1 MTIPR
6 DPQAPPP
13 AVGTSV
19 VLEPVVDPQTGE
31 TMEEMYVNM
40 GPQHPSTHG
49 VLRLMLKLDG
59 EIVTDCVP
67 YIGYLHRCHEKI
79 GENRLYPQIVPY
91 TDRLDYL
98 ASMAMNF
105 GYVLTVERL
114 LGQKVPERAEYM
126 RVILAEL
133 QRIASHLV
141 WLGTFGLDLGNF
153 TIFIYCFRER
163 EMILDLFES
172 VSGQRLNYAF
182 YRIGGMALDF
192 PDSFVSEC
200 RAFLEWFKPRLPEYD
215 ALTIDNTLFQKRT
228 QKIGPLDP
236 KIAVEYAASGP
247 MLRGSGIR
255 WDLRR
260 NDPYSIYDRFEF
272 EIPVYDGCDTWARF
286 LVRRKEME
294 ESVKIIEQALD
305 QLPAGDVM
313 AKMPKTIKPPAGQ
326 VYARTESPRGE
337 LGFYLVSDGTPKPY
351 RYKVRSPA
359 FVNLSALPHM
369 MKGCLVADTV
379 AILGSV
385 DIVLG
390 EVDR

>member
-1 MTIPR
+1 MNQTDVI
-6 DPQAPPP
+6 
-13 AVGTSV
+13 
-19 VLEPVVDPQTGE
+19 EPIHE

-59 EIVTDCVP
+59 EVVTEVTP
-67 YIGYLHRCHEKI
+67 FIGYLHRCHEKI
-79 GENRLYPQIVPY
+79 GENRIYTQVIPY

-98 ASMAMNF
+98 ASMYNNF

-114 LGQKVPERAEYM
+114 MGLQVPERAEYM

-133 QRIASHLV
+133 QRIASHLI
-141 WLGTFGLDLGNF
+141 WMGTFGMDIGNVS
-153 TIFIYCFRER
+153 IFLYCFRER

-172 VSGQRLNYAF
+172 VTGQRLNYSF
-182 YRIGGMALDF
+182 YRIGGMPMDF
-192 PDSFVSEC
+192 PETFLTDCQV
-200 RAFLEWFKPRLPEYD
+200 FLEWFKPRLPEYD
-215 ALTIDNTLFQKRT
+215 AIMTDNILFQKRV
-228 QKIGPLDP
+228 QGVGISPP
-236 KIAVEYAASGP
+236 QVAVDYGLSGP
-247 MLRGSGIR
+247 MLRACGIK

-272 EIPVYDGCDTWARF
+272 DIPVFDTCDVWARYM
-286 LVRRKEME
+286 VRRREME
-294 ESVKIIEQALD
+294 ESVKIVEQALA
-305 QLPAGDVM
+305 QLPPGEVM

-326 VYARTESPRGE
+326 IYSRAESPRGE
-337 LGFYLVSDGTPKPY
+337 IGFYIISDGSPKPY

-359 FVNLSALPHM
+359 YVNLSALPEM
-369 MKGCLVADTV
+369 LKGCLVADCV
-379 AILGSV
+379 AVLGSV

>member
-1 MTIPR
+1 MDT
-6 DPQAPPP
+6 
-13 AVGTSV
+13 
-19 VLEPVVDPQTGE
+19 PVPIATTVSAERISE

-59 EIVTDCVP
+59 EAITDCVP

-79 GENRLYPQIVPY
+79 GENRTYTQVIPY

-105 GYVLTVERL
+105 GYVHAVERL
-114 LGQKVPERAEYM
+114 MGQQIPERAEYM

-163 EMILDLFES
+163 EMILDLFEA
-172 VSGQRLNYAF
+172 VSGQRLNYNF
-182 YRIGGMALDF
+182 YRIGGMAMDF
-192 PDSFVSEC
+192 PDGWVADC

-215 ALTIDNTLFQKRT
+215 ALVTDNVLFQKRT
-228 QKIGPLDP
+228 QGIGILDP
-236 KIAVEYAASGP
+236 KVAVAYAASGP
-247 MLRGSGIR
+247 VLRGSGIK

-272 EIPVYDGCDTWARF
+272 EVPAFESCDTWARF
-286 LVRRKEME
+286 LVRRREME
-294 ESVKIIEQALD
+294 ESVKIVQQALD
-305 QLPAGDVM
+305 QLPAGEVM
-313 AKMPKTIKPPAGQ
+313 AKMPKTLKPPAGQ

-337 LGFYLVSDGTPKPY
+337 LGFYLVSDGSPKLY

-359 FVNLSALPHM
+359 FVNLSVLPEM
-369 MKGCLVADTV
+369 IKGCLVADIV
-379 AILGSV
+379 AVLGSV

>member
-1 MTIPR
+1 MSEMHTPM
-6 DPQAPPP
+6 P
-13 AVGTSV
+13 VGTTV
-19 VLEPVVDPQTGE
+19 VVERTDE

-59 EIVTDCVP
+59 EYITDCVP

-79 GENRLYPQIVPY
+79 GENRNYTQIIPY

-98 ASMAMNF
+98 ASMSMNF
-105 GYVLTVERL
+105 GYVLAVERL
-114 LGQKVPERAEYM
+114 MGLKVPERAEYI

-133 QRIASHLV
+133 QRIASHLI

-163 EMILDLFES
+163 EMVLDLFEAM
-172 VSGQRLNYAF
+172 SGQRLNYSF
-182 YRIGGMALDF
+182 YRIGGLPMDF
-192 PDSFVSEC
+192 PETWVEDC
-200 RAFLEWFKPRLPEYD
+200 RRFLEWFKPRLPEYD
-215 ALTIDNTLFQKRT
+215 ALMTDNILFQKRVQGVGILPT
-228 QKIGPLDP
+228 RT
-236 KIAVEYAASGP
+236 AVEYAASGP
-247 MLRGSGIR
+247 MLRGSGIP

-260 NDPYSIYDRFEF
+260 NDPYSVYDRFEF
-272 EIPVYDGCDTWARF
+272 DIPVYDSCDVWARY
-286 LVRRKEME
+286 LVRRQEMAQ
-294 ESVKIIEQALD
+294 SVRIVEQALA
-305 QLPAGDVM
+305 QLPAGEIQ
-313 AKMPKTIKPPAGQ
+313 AKVPKTIKPPAGQ

-337 LGFYLVSDGTPKPY
+337 LGFYLVSDGSPKPY

-359 FVNLSALPHM
+359 FVNLSVLPEM
-369 MKGCLVADTV
+369 LKGCLVADCV
-379 AILGSV
+379 AVLGSV

>member
-1 MTIPR
+1 
-6 DPQAPPP
+6 
-13 AVGTSV
+13 
-19 VLEPVVDPQTGE
+19 
-31 TMEEMYVNM
+31 MEEMYVNM

-59 EIVTDCVP
+59 EYITDCVP

-79 GENRLYPQIVPY
+79 GENRNYTQVIPY

-98 ASMAMNF
+98 ASMSMNF

-114 LGQKVPERAEYM
+114 MGQKIPERAEYM

-133 QRIASHLV
+133 QRIASHLI

-163 EMILDLFES
+163 EMVLDLFES

-182 YRIGGMALDF
+182 YRIGGMPMDF
-192 PDSFVSEC
+192 PDTFLTDC
-200 RAFLEWFKPRLPEYD
+200 QAFLTWFKQRLPEYD
-215 ALTIDNTLFQKRT
+215 ALMTDNILFQKRV
-228 QKIGPLDP
+228 QGVGICPP
-236 KIAVEYAASGP
+236 QVAVDYGLSGP
-247 MLRGSGIR
+247 MLRACGIK

-260 NDPYSIYDRFEF
+260 NDPYSIYDRFDF
-272 EIPVYDGCDTWARF
+272 EIPVFDTNDVWARY
-286 LVRRKEME
+286 LVRRQEMA
-294 ESVKIIEQALD
+294 ESVKIVEQALA
-305 QLPAGDVM
+305 QLPPGEVM
-313 AKMPKTIKPPAGQ
+313 AKMPKTLKPPAGQ
-326 VYARTESPRGE
+326 IYCRTESPRGE
-337 LGFYLVSDGTPKPY
+337 IGFYIVSDGSPKPY

-359 FVNLSALPHM
+359 YVNLSALPEM
-369 MKGCLVADTV
+369 LKGCLVADCV
-379 AILGSV
+379 AVLGSV

>member
-1 MTIPR
+1 MERERPIPIGTT
-6 DPQAPPP
+6 
-13 AVGTSV
+13 AVM
-19 VLEPVVDPQTGE
+19 ERTGE

-59 EIVTDCVP
+59 EVITDCVP

-79 GENRLYPQIVPY
+79 GENRNYTQVIPY

-105 GYVLTVERL
+105 GYVVAVEKL
-114 LGQKVPERAEYM
+114 MGQKIPERAEYM

-133 QRIASHLV
+133 QRIASHLI

-153 TIFIYCFRER
+153 TIFMYCFRER
-163 EMILDLFES
+163 EMVLDLFES
-172 VSGQRLNYAF
+172 VTGQRLNYSF
-182 YRIGGMALDF
+182 YRIGGMPMDF
-192 PDSFVSEC
+192 PDTFLSDC
-200 RAFLEWFKPRLPEYD
+200 QAFLAWFKQRLPEYD
-215 ALTIDNTLFQKRT
+215 AIMTDNILFQKRV
-228 QKIGPLDP
+228 QGVGVLDP
-236 KIAVEYAASGP
+236 EVAVDYAVSGP
-247 MLRGSGIR
+247 MLRGSGIK

-260 NDPYSIYDRFEF
+260 NDPYSIYDRFDF
-272 EIPVYDGCDTWARF
+272 EIPVFDTCDVWARY

-294 ESVKIIEQALD
+294 QSVKIVEQALA
-305 QLPAGDVM
+305 QLPTGEVL

-326 VYARTESPRGE
+326 MYSRTESPRGE
-337 LGFYLVSDGTPKPY
+337 IGFYIISDGSPKPY

-359 FVNLSALPHM
+359 YVNLSAIHEML
-369 MKGCLVADTV
+369 KGCLVADLV
-379 AILGSV
+379 AVLGSV

-390 EVDR
+390 EIDR

>member
-1 MTIPR
+1 MNRPIPI
-6 DPQAPPP
+6 
-13 AVGTSV
+13 GTTV
-19 VLEPVVDPQTGE
+19 VMERTGE

-59 EIVTDCVP
+59 EYITDCIP

-79 GENRLYPQIVPY
+79 GENRNYTQVIPY

-98 ASMAMNF
+98 ASMSMNF
-105 GYVLTVERL
+105 GYVLAVERL
-114 LGQKVPERAEYM
+114 MGQKVPERAEYM

-133 QRIASHLV
+133 QRIASHLI

-153 TIFIYCFRER
+153 TIFMYCFRER

-172 VSGQRLNYAF
+172 VTGQRLNYAF
-182 YRIGGMALDF
+182 YRIGGMPMDF
-192 PDSFVSEC
+192 PDTFLTDC
-200 RAFLEWFKPRLPEYD
+200 QAFLSWFKQRLPEYD
-215 ALTIDNTLFQKRT
+215 AIMTDNVLFQKRVQGVGILT
-228 QKIGPLDP
+228 PEM
-236 KIAVEYAASGP
+236 AVDYAVSGP
-247 MLRGSGIR
+247 MLRGSGIK

-260 NDPYSIYDRFEF
+260 NDPYSIYDRFDF
-272 EIPVYDGCDTWARF
+272 EIPVYDTCDVWARY

-294 ESVKIIEQALD
+294 ESVKIVEQALA
-305 QLPAGDVM
+305 QLPPGEVM

-326 VYARTESPRGE
+326 IYSRNESPRGE
-337 LGFYLVSDGTPKPY
+337 IGFYLISDGSPKPY

-359 FVNLSALPHM
+359 YVNLSALPEM
-369 MKGCLVADTV
+369 LRGCLIADCVAV
-379 AILGSV
+379 LGSV

>member
-1 MTIPR
+1 
-6 DPQAPPP
+6 
-13 AVGTSV
+13 
-19 VLEPVVDPQTGE
+19 
-31 TMEEMYVNM
+31 MYVNM

-49 VLRLMLKLDG
+49 VLRLLLKLDG
-59 EIVTDCVP
+59 EVITDCVP
-67 YIGYLHRCHEKI
+67 FMGYLHRCHEKI
-79 GENRLYPQIVPY
+79 GENRLYTQIVPY

-98 ASMAMNF
+98 ASMSMNF

-114 LGQKVPERAEYM
+114 LDLKVPERAEYM

-163 EMILDLFES
+163 EMVLDLFES

-192 PDSFVSEC
+192 PDSFVSDC
-200 RAFLEWFKPRLPEYD
+200 RAFLEWFKPRIPEYD
-215 ALTIDNTLFQKRT
+215 ALVTDNVLFQKRT
-228 QKIGPLDP
+228 QEIGVLSRQAA
-236 KIAVEYAASGP
+236 IEHAASGP
-247 MLRGSGIR
+247 MLRGSGIN

-272 EIPVYDGCDTWARF
+272 DVPVFPQCDTWARF
-286 LVRRKEME
+286 LVRRQEMI
-294 ESVKIIEQALD
+294 ESVRIIEQALD
-305 QLPAGDVM
+305 RLPAGEVM
-313 AKMPKTIKPPAGQ
+313 AKVPKTIKPPAGQ
-326 VYARTESPRGE
+326 AYVRTESPRGE
-337 LGFYLVSDGTPKPY
+337 LGFYIVSDGTPKPY

-359 FVNLSALPHM
+359 FVNLSALPAM
-369 MKGCLVADTV
+369 TKGALVADIV
-379 AILGSV
+379 AILGSI

>member
-1 MTIPR
+1 MEPV
-6 DPQAPPP
+6 PS
-13 AVGTSV
+13 GTSIV
-19 VLEPVVDPQTGE
+19 TEPMGQTAAGE

-49 VLRLMLKLDG
+49 VLRLLLKLDG
-59 EIVTDCVP
+59 ELITDCIP
-67 YIGYLHRCHEKI
+67 YMGYLHRCHEKI
-79 GENRLYPQIVPY
+79 GENRLYTQIVPY

-98 ASMAMNF
+98 ASMSMNF

-114 LGQKVPERAEYM
+114 LDLKVPERAEYM

-133 QRIASHLV
+133 QRIASHLI

-163 EMILDLFES
+163 EMVLDLFES

-192 PDSFVSEC
+192 PDSFVSDC
-200 RAFLEWFKPRLPEYD
+200 RAFLEWFKPRIPEYD
-215 ALTIDNTLFQKRT
+215 ALVTDNVLFQKRT
-228 QKIGPLDP
+228 QGIGLLDRQAA
-236 KIAVEYAASGP
+236 IDHAVSGP
-247 MLRGSGIR
+247 TLRGSDIR

-272 EIPVYDGCDTWARF
+272 DVPVYPQCDTWSRF
-286 LVRRKEME
+286 LVRRQEMI
-294 ESVKIIEQALD
+294 ESVRIIEQALD
-305 QLPAGDVM
+305 QLPGGEVM
-313 AKMPKTIKPPAGQ
+313 AKVPKTIKPPAGQ
-326 VYARTESPRGE
+326 AYVRTESPRGE
-337 LGFYLVSDGTPKPY
+337 LGFYIVSDGTPKPY

-359 FVNLSALPHM
+359 FVNLSALPVM
-369 MKGCLVADTV
+369 TKGALVADIV

>member
-1 MTIPR
+1 MEPV
-6 DPQAPPP
+6 PS
-13 AVGTSV
+13 GTSIV
-19 VLEPVVDPQTGE
+19 MEHAGRTAAGE
-31 TMEEMYVNM
+31 SMEEMYVNM

-49 VLRLMLKLDG
+49 VLRLLLKLDG
-59 EIVTDCVP
+59 EAITDCIP
-67 YIGYLHRCHEKI
+67 FMGYLHRCHEKI
-79 GENRLYPQIVPY
+79 GENRVYAQIVPY

-114 LGQKVPERAEYM
+114 MDLKVPERAEYM

-133 QRIASHLV
+133 QRIASHLI

-163 EMILDLFES
+163 EMVLDLFEA
-172 VSGQRLNYAF
+172 VSGQRLNYSF
-182 YRIGGMALDF
+182 YRVGGMALDF
-192 PDSFVSEC
+192 PDSFVSDC

-215 ALTIDNTLFQKRT
+215 ALVTDNVLFQKRT
-228 QKIGPLDP
+228 QGVGLLERRT
-236 KIAVEYAASGP
+236 AVEYAASGP
-247 MLRGSGIR
+247 VLRGSGVR

-272 EIPVYDGCDTWARF
+272 DVPVYQEADCWARF
-286 LVRRKEME
+286 LVRRQEML
-294 ESVKIIEQALD
+294 ESVRIIEQALD
-305 QLPAGDVM
+305 QLPAGEVM
-313 AKMPKTIKPPAGQ
+313 AKVPKTLKPPAGQ
-326 VYARTESPRGE
+326 AYVRTESPRGE
-337 LGFYLVSDGTPKPY
+337 LGFYIVSDGTPKPY

-359 FVNLSALPHM
+359 FVNLSVLPEM
-369 MKGCLVADTV
+369 CKGALVADIV

>member
-1 MTIPR
+1 
-6 DPQAPPP
+6 
-13 AVGTSV
+13 
-19 VLEPVVDPQTGE
+19 
-31 TMEEMYVNM
+31 M

-49 VLRLMLKLDG
+49 LLRLLLKLDG
-59 EIVTDCVP
+59 EVVTDCIP
-67 YIGYLHRCHEKI
+67 YMGYLHRCHEKI
-79 GENRLYPQIVPY
+79 GENRAYTQIVPY

-114 LGQKVPERAEYM
+114 MDLKVPERAEYM

-133 QRIASHLV
+133 QRIASHLI

-163 EMILDLFES
+163 EMVLDLFES

-182 YRIGGMALDF
+182 YRVGGMALDF
-192 PDSFVSEC
+192 PDSFVSDC

-215 ALTIDNTLFQKRT
+215 ALVTDNVLFQKRT
-228 QKIGPLDP
+228 QGIGILPRQTAID
-236 KIAVEYAASGP
+236 YAASGP
-247 MLRGSGIR
+247 MLRGSGVR

-272 EIPVYDGCDTWARF
+272 EVPCDQGEDTWARF
-286 LVRRKEME
+286 LVRRREME
-294 ESVKIIEQALD
+294 ESIRILEQALD
-305 QLPAGDVM
+305 QLPAGEVM
-313 AKMPKTIKPPAGQ
+313 AKVPKTIKPPPGQ
-326 VYARTESPRGE
+326 AYVRTESPRGE
-337 LGFYLVSDGTPKPY
+337 LGFYIVSDGTPKPY

-359 FVNLSALPHM
+359 FVNLSVLPEM
-369 MKGCLVADTV
+369 VRGALVADIV

>member
-1 MTIPR
+1 MDRPIPI
-6 DPQAPPP
+6 
-13 AVGTSV
+13 GTTV
-19 VLEPVVDPQTGE
+19 VMERTGE

-59 EIVTDCVP
+59 EYITDCIP

-79 GENRLYPQIVPY
+79 GENRNYTQIIPY

-98 ASMAMNF
+98 AAISMNF
-105 GYVLTVERL
+105 GYVLAVERL
-114 LGQKVPERAEYM
+114 MGQKIPERAEYM

-133 QRIASHLV
+133 QRIASHLI

-153 TIFIYCFRER
+153 TIFMYCFRER

-172 VSGQRLNYAF
+172 VTGQRLNYAF
-182 YRIGGMALDF
+182 YRIGGMPMDF
-192 PDSFVSEC
+192 PDTFLTDC
-200 RAFLEWFKPRLPEYD
+200 QAFLAWFKQRLPEYD
-215 ALTIDNTLFQKRT
+215 AIMTDNVLFQKRVQGVGVLT
-228 QKIGPLDP
+228 PEV
-236 KIAVEYAASGP
+236 AVDYAVSGP
-247 MLRGSGIR
+247 MLRGSGFK
-255 WDLRR
+255 WDLRK
-260 NDPYSIYDRFEF
+260 NDPYSIYDRFDF
-272 EIPVYDGCDTWARF
+272 AIPVYDTCDVWARY

-294 ESVKIIEQALD
+294 ESAKIVEQALA
-305 QLPAGDVM
+305 QLPPGEVM

-326 VYARTESPRGE
+326 IYSRNESPRGE
-337 LGFYLVSDGTPKPY
+337 IGFYLISDGSPKPY

-359 FVNLSALPHM
+359 YVNLSALPEM
-369 MKGCLVADTV
+369 LRGCLIADCVAV
-379 AILGSV
+379 LGSV

>member
-1 MTIPR
+1 VSETHAPIP
-6 DPQAPPP
+6 A
-13 AVGTSV
+13 GTTV
-19 VLEPVVDPQTGE
+19 VVDRTDE

-59 EIVTDCVP
+59 EYITDCVP

-79 GENRLYPQIVPY
+79 GENRNYTQVIPY

-98 ASMAMNF
+98 ASMSMNF
-105 GYVLTVERL
+105 GYVLAVERL
-114 LGQKVPERAEYM
+114 MGLKPPERAEYI

-133 QRIASHLV
+133 QRIASHLI

-163 EMILDLFES
+163 EMILDLFEA
-172 VSGQRLNYAF
+172 VSGQRLNYSF
-182 YRIGGMALDF
+182 YRIGGVAMDF
-192 PDSFVSEC
+192 PDGWVEDC
-200 RAFLEWFKPRLPEYD
+200 RRFLEWFRPRLPEYD
-215 ALTIDNTLFQKRT
+215 ALMTDNILFQKRVQGVGILPSRT
-228 QKIGPLDP
+228 
-236 KIAVEYAASGP
+236 AVEYAASGP
-247 MLRGSGIR
+247 VLRGSDIA

-272 EIPVYDGCDTWARF
+272 DVPVYDSRDVWARY
-286 LVRRKEME
+286 LVRRQEMAQ
-294 ESVKIIEQALD
+294 SARIVEQALA
-305 QLPAGDVM
+305 QLPAGEIQ
-313 AKMPKTIKPPAGQ
+313 AKVPKTIKPPAGE

-337 LGFYLVSDGTPKPY
+337 LGFYLVSDGSPKPY

-359 FVNLSALPHM
+359 FVNLSVLPEM
-369 MKGCLVADTV
+369 LKGCLVADCV
-379 AILGSV
+379 AVLGSV

>member
-1 MTIPR
+1 MSTTTPIPI
-6 DPQAPPP
+6 
-13 AVGTSV
+13 GTQV
-19 VLEPVVDPQTGE
+19 FTERLGE

-59 EIVTDCVP
+59 EVITDCIP
-67 YIGYLHRCHEKI
+67 YLGYLHRCHEKI
-79 GENRLYPQIVPY
+79 AENRNYVQIIPY

-105 GYVLTVERL
+105 GYVLSVERL
-114 LGQKVPERAEYM
+114 MNQEVPPRAEYM

-133 QRIASHLV
+133 QRIASHLL

-163 EMILDLFES
+163 EMILDLFEAI
-172 VSGQRLNYAF
+172 SGQRLNYAF
-182 YRIGGMALDF
+182 YRIGGMAMDF
-192 PDSFVSEC
+192 PDGWIEQC
-200 RAFLEWFKPRLPEYD
+200 RDFLTWFKPRIPEYD
-215 ALTIDNTLFQKRT
+215 ALVTDNVLFQKRL
-228 QKIGPLDP
+228 QGIGVMDGPT
-236 KIAVEYAASGP
+236 AVNYGLSGP
-247 MLRGSGIR
+247 MLRASGIN

-260 NDPYSIYDRFEF
+260 NDPYSVYDKFDF
-272 EIPVYDGCDTWARF
+272 DIPVFNSNDVWGRF
-286 LVRRKEME
+286 LVRRQEML
-294 ESVKIIEQALD
+294 ESVKIVEQALAA
-305 QLPAGDVM
+305 LPSGDIQ
-313 AKMPKTIKPPAGQ
+313 AKVPKTIKPAAGQ
-326 VYARTESPRGE
+326 TYVRTETPRGE

-359 FVNLSALPHM
+359 FCNLSAIPDM
-369 MKGCLVADTV
+369 MRGCLVADAV

>member
-1 MTIPR
+1 MDREKTPIPI
-6 DPQAPPP
+6 
-13 AVGTSV
+13 GTT
-19 VLEPVVDPQTGE
+19 VLTERTGE

-59 EIVTDCVP
+59 EVVTDCVP

-79 GENRLYPQIVPY
+79 GENRSYQQIVPY

-98 ASMAMNF
+98 ASMCMNF
-105 GYVLTVERL
+105 GYVLSVEKLMGVR
-114 LGQKVPERAEYM
+114 VPERAEYL

-163 EMILDLFES
+163 EMILDLFEA
-172 VSGQRLNYAF
+172 VSGQRLNYSF
-182 YRIGGMALDF
+182 YRVGGVALDI
-192 PDSFVSEC
+192 PNNWVAEC
-200 RAFLEWFKPRLPEYD
+200 RAFLAWFKPRIPEYD
-215 ALTIDNTLFQKRT
+215 ALVTDNILFQKRL
-228 QKIGPLDP
+228 QGVGAIDP
-236 KIAVEYAASGP
+236 ATAVNYGLSGP
-247 MLRGSGIR
+247 MIR
-255 WDLRR
+255 SCGVMWDLRR

-272 EIPVYDGCDTWARF
+272 QIPVFDTCDAWARF
-286 LVRRKEME
+286 LVRRQEML

-305 QLPAGDVM
+305 QLPSGDVM
-313 AKMPKTIKPPAGQ
+313 AKMPKTLKPPVGQ

-337 LGFYLVSDGTPKPY
+337 LGFYIVSDGSPKPY
-351 RYKVRSPA
+351 RYRVRSPA
-359 FVNLSALPHM
+359 YCNLSALHEM
-369 MKGCLVADTV
+369 LRGSLVADVV
-379 AILGSV
+379 AVLGSV

-390 EVDR
+390 EIDR